1 MSPFP
6 HRKNS
11 RIVESYWIVQKEDFK
26 SWKIYWVVLAVSCLR
41 NHRLFFWK
49 PSSVW
54 NSNPV
59 GKVGIIFRFFPL
71 SDFPQCQPDSSII
84 NQPVSRDRG
93 HQTKVTPSIIEIDIL
108 QQSISW
114 WQLMIPCM
122 INVNQSSLWLI

>member
-1 MSPFP
+1 MD
-6 HRKNS
+6 
-11 RIVESYWIVQKEDFK
+11 VELYSTAPSTQMHPQTLTAAAEDALGFLLIYINIKWIYSFE
-26 SWKIYWVVLAVSCLR
+26 
-41 NHRLFFWK
+41 K

-54 NSNPV
+54 NSNPD
-59 GKVGIIFRFFPL
+59 GKVVIIFRFFPL

-93 HQTKVTPSIIEIDIL
+93 HQTKVTTSIIEIDIL